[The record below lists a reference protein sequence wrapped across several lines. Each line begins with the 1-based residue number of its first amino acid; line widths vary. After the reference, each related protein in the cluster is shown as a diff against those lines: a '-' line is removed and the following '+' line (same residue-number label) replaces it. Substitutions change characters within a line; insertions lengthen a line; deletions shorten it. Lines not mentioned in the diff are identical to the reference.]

1 VRKLRWVPL
10 ILLVL
15 LGVEFAIFWW
25 VGGEIGFGWAL
36 LLIAVLSLCGAYLL
50 KREGVRAWRR
60 VRAAAQATTPAGT
73 EVLDG
78 AVGLAAALL
87 LLVPGFLTAAI
98 GLLLL
103 IGPIR
108 RAARGGAR
116 RLTERRVNSRVAG
129 DLFGPRQVKVQRGRR
144 TGTPA
149 DSGQRP
155 TATGPTAPDGG
166 QPTPPSGR
174 PDDRTGGGRPPG
186 GSAAGPP
193 GGGSGE
199 VIEGEIVD

>member
-15 LGVEFAIFWW
+15 FVVEFAVYWW
-25 VGGEIGFGWAL
+25 VGQQLTFGWAT
-36 LLIAVLSLCGAYLL
+36 LLIVVLSLAGGYLL

-60 VRAAAQATTPAGT
+60 IRAASQATTPPGV

-87 LLVPGFLTAAI
+87 LFVPGFLTAAV

-103 IGPIR
+103 IPVIR
-108 RAARGGAR
+108 RAARGGVR
-116 RLTERRVNSRVAG
+116 RITERKVNSRVAG
-129 DLFGPRQVKVQRGRR
+129 DLFGPRQVKVRRGRAQ
-144 TGTPA
+144 TVPAEAGPAPA
-149 DSGQRP
+149 D
-155 TATGPTAPDGG
+155 A
-166 QPTPPSGR
+166 
-174 PDDRTGGGRPPG
+174 
-186 GSAAGPP
+186 P
-193 GGGSGE
+193 GGGADAGHGAPVGDSGARPYGGAARPGDGPGE